1 MKRGKKLTSN
11 GFQKAKSQNAQA
23 HFGDMSMEKRNQAE
37 EEAMLDQLLEELNL
51 VRKPIPKDG
60 ACLFSAVSDQI
71 YLTQTKHRE
80 VRKICIDFLEKN
92 SDLFKDFV
100 GDMTWKSYLQQMKKP
115 YTWGGQLELQALSL
129 LFRVNFA
136 IYSPESKKPTLVD
149 NGFERCIML
158 CYYGNHYDCVYKK
171 SQFEVE
177 VEMQK
182 LIYDFID
189 KLLGISP
196 PQNREYKN
204 IGWEHW
210 KKRVQEQHTNDEVIA
225 QFVKGL
231 NSKETKNSPIT
242 LLDKEKQ
249 KKIEEALRN
258 ISLVENFPLLN
269 PSQIDEK
276 QLQEKNE
283 SNAWNQPKNWRNVFS
298 TRKLREPIILAP
310 YLKEKF
316 EKIEKVHIVFGNFGL
331 ENHMKDSPPI
341 VESAP
346 PQSPPLQGDQQT
358 PPPTEVSNKES
369 DIKKANNLSTK
380 DTKLSKTTIDP
391 PPNPSLLGG
400 EYIYPPFPNPN
411 LYQINQTGQP
421 MFMPIYYPYYFTE
434 PYFPQMLPY
443 APYPEQFYPTVGQ
456 PPPPSPTEKRKPNQ

>member
-249 KKIEEALRN
+249 KKIEVRYQYMY
-258 ISLVENFPLLN
+258 LL
-269 PSQIDEK
+269 
-276 QLQEKNE
+276 
-283 SNAWNQPKNWRNVFS
+283 
-298 TRKLREPIILAP
+298 
-310 YLKEKF
+310 
-316 EKIEKVHIVFGNFGL
+316 
-331 ENHMKDSPPI
+331 
-341 VESAP
+341 
-346 PQSPPLQGDQQT
+346 
-358 PPPTEVSNKES
+358 
-369 DIKKANNLSTK
+369 
-380 DTKLSKTTIDP
+380 TT
-391 PPNPSLLGG
+391 
-400 EYIYPPFPNPN
+400 
-411 LYQINQTGQP
+411 
-421 MFMPIYYPYYFTE
+421 
-434 PYFPQMLPY
+434 
-443 APYPEQFYPTVGQ
+443 
-456 PPPPSPTEKRKPNQ
+456 